1 MHNHTDIDFIIFL
14 VILWVLSLITALLTD
29 LDIKTSF
36 CVLGVTEILRILFYK
51 RGE

>member
-1 MHNHTDIDFIIFL
+1 MHNHTDIDFIIYL
-14 VILWVLSLITALLTD
+14 VILVVLSIITALLTNS
-29 LDIKTSF
+29 DIKTWF

>member
-1 MHNHTDIDFIIFL
+1 MHNHTDIDFIIYL
-14 VILWVLSLITALLTD
+14 VILWVLSLITALLTNS
-29 LDIKTSF
+29 DIKTWF

>member
-1 MHNHTDIDFIIFL
+1 MHNHTVIDFIIYL
-14 VILWVLSLITALLTD
+14 VILWILSLINALLTK
-29 LDIKTSF
+29 LDVSICF

>member
-1 MHNHTDIDFIIFL
+1 MHNHTDINFIIYL
-14 VILWVLSLITALLTD
+14 VILLVLSLITALLTNS
-29 LDIKTSF
+29 DIKTWF